1 MAAKKDNTQFFRTDF
16 TGEELTDIAKK
27 GGYDSYSE
35 MVRHIQK
42 VISKKGV
49 PISFHLS
56 GKTCKN
62 VKSFRSSKALGK
74 AMTKACKASFASK
87 ACVFEQSLKWIA
99 AGRDMED
106 LDFPKQ
112 MLR

>member
-1 MAAKKDNTQFFRTDF
+1 MAVKKDNTQYFRTDF
-16 TGEELTDIAKK
+16 TGEELKYVAKNA
-27 GGYDSYSE
+27 GYNNYSE

-42 VISKKGV
+42 VISNKGV
-49 PISFHLS
+49 PISFNLT
-56 GKTCKN
+56 GETCAN
-62 VKSFRSSKALGK
+62 VKSFRSNKALGK

-87 ACVFEQSLKWIA
+87 ACVFEQCLKWIA
-99 AGRDMED
+99 QGNDIED